1 MLNKNM
7 SRLEI
12 EEKLKDK
19 GDFIQID
26 YLTRLLKQNPPLQ
39 IKRFV
44 YNKLAEIYYRKNMF
58 ADSGRMFENLAESS
72 ITFSDKIKYYTKA
85 SESYI
90 ELGNFENSD
99 SVMKK
104 AFSNANFQEKKDIYY
119 SIKNFYFKTAEKYEK
134 KNKINSAT
142 IIYEKLINMELTLK
156 EKREI
161 KEKLMNFYSRL
172 GRFRDYGLLKGLE

>member
-72 ITFSDKIKYYTKA
+72 ITFSD
-85 SESYI
+85 
-90 ELGNFENSD
+90 NFENSD